1 MPGIGPTPKQ
11 KTSRPGQTR
20 RETGTQSQGSLRD
33 RPVADLSQLVPVFAI
48 GAWRYL
54 ARSTPKRHQETDL
67 QMHDAHRKSFGQHLV
82 AMLAVVCVLSIL
94 SPAFSA
100 AATRED
106 KAQFSVT
113 PGLLS
118 FQPAPALPT
127 LSSITLNGKAQ
138 TTNATMTPF
147 VVVDATGT
155 GSGWNLTVEGQSGTG
170 KSAVFAQYCPKAKCG
185 SDSEGYVSGG
195 QPLPAD
201 SLTLNSTGASFLGQ
215 LGTTGNAPTLQCAT
229 ACDVDHG
236 SAVKIASAAK
246 EAGLGTWL
254 ATGYSATSLAVAT
267 PSTLKVIPN
276 EEVFRV
282 DELWSLTSGP

>member
-1 MPGIGPTPKQ
+1 
-11 KTSRPGQTR
+11 
-20 RETGTQSQGSLRD
+20 
-33 RPVADLSQLVPVFAI
+33 
-48 GAWRYL
+48 
-54 ARSTPKRHQETDL
+54 
-67 QMHDAHRKSFGQHLV
+67 MHDSHRESFGRRFV
-82 AMLAVVCVLSIL
+82 ETLAVMCVLSML
-94 SPAFSA
+94 APAFSD
-100 AATRED
+100 AATQED

-113 PGLLS
+113 SGLLS
-118 FQPAPALPT
+118 FLAAPALPT
-127 LSSITLNGKAQ
+127 LSSITLNGNAQ

-185 SDSEGYVSGG
+185 GDSEGYVSGG
-195 QPLPAD
+195 QTLPAD
-201 SLTLNSTGASFLGQ
+201 SLTLRSAGASVVGQ
-215 LGTTGNAPTLQCAT
+215 LGTSGNAPALQCST

-254 ATGYSATSLAVAT
+254 TTGFGATSLALVT

-282 DELWSLTSGP
+282 NEVWSLTSGP